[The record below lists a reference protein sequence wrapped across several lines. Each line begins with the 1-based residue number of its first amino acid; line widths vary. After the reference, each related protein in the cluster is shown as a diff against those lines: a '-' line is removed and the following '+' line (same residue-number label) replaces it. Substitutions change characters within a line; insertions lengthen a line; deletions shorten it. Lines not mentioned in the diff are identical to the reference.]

1 MFILEMLLY
10 VSYFQH
16 TTNAQQPIA
25 PNKNMKSVMDFSN
38 LRMLC
43 HDDIRAIRMVYQL
56 PVKRDN
62 AFYDDV
68 CRRDF
73 PMNKLQQVMYQLN
86 RLLILLSILILINS
100 IITFILTL
108 IYLFIRHFYEQRSS
122 QSKSLASTSSTNSWS
137 IQNKKAN
144 KYHRTHAYLWHD
156 EMF

>member
-1 MFILEMLLY
+1 MFLY

-38 LRMLC
+38 LRILC
-43 HDDIRAIRMVYQL
+43 HDDIRAIRMVYEL

-73 PMNKLQQVMYQLN
+73 PMNKLQKLMYQLN
-86 RLLILLSILILINS
+86 RLLILFFILILIIS
-100 IITFILTL
+100 IITFISTL
-108 IYLFIRHFYEQRSS
+108 IYLFIRHLYEQRSN
-122 QSKSLASTSSTNSWS
+122 QSNSLTSIISTNSWS
-137 IQNKKAN
+137 TQNKKAN
-144 KYHRTHAYLWHD
+144 KHHHRTHAYLWHD